1 MRDQALQQ
9 LIKNKYIQ
17 IILIAFI
24 VMACPKIAYATQ
36 YVPDA
41 DGPVTY
47 DEQQINNFTGEV
59 ITDNEQQM
67 TGEIPISSNCVYD
80 KEEKSFVY
88 KVDSTSG
95 KKVISN
101 IGDGM
106 ITNGIVSIDIGS
118 ADGFA
123 LYKDGL
129 KLARADFNRLE
140 EKGVYVLLFDGRKV
154 LEFTIAGEYSCFQKI
169 VLPEGF
175 SVVSVKLDDGIKKGY
190 GSGQVIFDEEGKY
203 AVTYQN
209 DYTGE
214 RYSFTTIIDHTPPVL
229 ALEAL
234 DEENKA
240 RGPVDIS
247 DVEPG
252 GKVTVLLNGR
262 EIETSGKLTQNGPYT
277 VTVYDAAGNSTSY
290 NFLIM
295 LYFNI
300 SGIGFLLAVIGLVV
314 GLGIYEVVSAK
325 RLRIC

>member
-1 MRDQALQQ
+1 MRLH
-9 LIKNKYIQ
+9 
-17 IILIAFI
+17 
-24 VMACPKIAYATQ
+24 T
-36 YVPDA
+36 
-41 DGPVTY
+41 
-47 DEQQINNFTGEV
+47 
-59 ITDNEQQM
+59 
-67 TGEIPISSNCVYD
+67 
-80 KEEKSFVY
+80 
-88 KVDSTSG
+88 
-95 KKVISN
+95 
-101 IGDGM
+101 
-106 ITNGIVSIDIGS
+106 
-118 ADGFA
+118 
-123 LYKDGL
+123 
-129 KLARADFNRLE
+129 
-140 EKGVYVLLFDGRKV
+140 
-154 LEFTIAGEYSCFQKI
+154 
-169 VLPEGF
+169 
-175 SVVSVKLDDGIKKGY
+175 
-190 GSGQVIFDEEGKY
+190 
-203 AVTYQN
+203 N

-229 ALEAL
+229 AVEAL

-314 GLGIYEVVSAK
+314 GLGIYVVVSAK